1 MINNPVG
8 LGVAYI
14 NTKANVIADEV
25 SRVKKETN
33 ILPKMFDLAKKFPSL
48 GISKRFHLSQELISC
63 IMDALSSKQLID
75 PLIIRE
81 IIQKSPGKIVRLSI
95 ADELTSLTQGSS
107 PSTPK
112 LSTSSSP
119 TGH

>member
-8 LGVAYI
+8 LDAAYI

-48 GISKRFHLSQELISC
+48 GICRRFHPSQELISC
-63 IMDALSSKQLID
+63 IMDTLYPPNS
-75 PLIIRE
+75 
-81 IIQKSPGKIVRLSI
+81 
-95 ADELTSLTQGSS
+95 
-107 PSTPK
+107 
-112 LSTSSSP
+112 
-119 TGH
+119 